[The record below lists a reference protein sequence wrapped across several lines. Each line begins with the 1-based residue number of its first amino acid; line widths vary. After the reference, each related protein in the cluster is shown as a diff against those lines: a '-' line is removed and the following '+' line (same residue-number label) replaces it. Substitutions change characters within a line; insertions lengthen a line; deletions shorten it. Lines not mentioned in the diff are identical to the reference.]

1 LREEAAM
8 LDIGRR
14 EFMTMLGGAAAAW
27 PFAARA
33 QQPAMPVVGFLSSG
47 QPQTFAHMIDAFRQG
62 LSQTGYVVGQNV
74 TFEHL
79 AAGSE
84 YDRFRAM
91 ADDLVRRQVAVIFAT
106 GGTAAA
112 LAARTAT
119 STIPIVFYM
128 GGDPVQQGLVASLG
142 RPGGNLTGFSWLG
155 FALAAKRLELLREL
169 LPNGAMIGMLV
180 NPANPDSDFEMRD
193 VQDAAR
199 ILGRQIHNLTASSD
213 SDFDGVF
220 ATLVKQQMGAL
231 IVASDAYFSG
241 RRGRI
246 VALAARHGVAAIYER
261 REFPDAGGL
270 ISYGHHRA
278 DAYRQLGVYTG
289 RILKG
294 TKPAEL
300 PVLQPTKF
308 ELVINLNAAKA
319 LGIEISPKLLALAD
333 EVIE

>member
-1 LREEAAM
+1 M
-8 LDIGRR
+8 RR
-14 EFMTMLGGAAAAW
+14 RDFITLLGGAATAW
-27 PFAARA
+27 PLAAHA

-47 QPQTFAHMIDAFRQG
+47 PQVFAHMIDAFRQG
-62 LSQTGYVVGQNV
+62 LNETGYVVGQNV
-74 TFEHL
+74 AFEHR

-128 GGDPVQQGLVASLG
+128 GGDPVQQGLVASLS
-142 RPGGNLTGFSWLG
+142 RPGGNLTGFGWLG

-169 LPNGAMIGMLV
+169 LPNGATIGMLV

-193 VQDAAR
+193 IQDAAR
-199 ILGRQIHNLTASSD
+199 ILGRQIHILTASND
-213 SDFDGVF
+213 GDFDGVF
-220 ATLVKQQMGAL
+220 AMLVKQQIGAL
-231 IVASDAYFSG
+231 VVGSDAYFSG

-278 DAYRQLGVYTG
+278 DAYRQLGIYTG

-319 LGIEISPKLLALAD
+319 LGIEIPPKVLALAD

>member
-1 LREEAAM
+1 MASY
-8 LDIGRR
+8 IGRR
-14 EFMTMLGGAAAAW
+14 KFLATLGGVAAW
-27 PFAARA
+27 PLAARA
-33 QQPAMPVVGFLSSG
+33 QQPTMPVIGFLSSG
-47 QPQTFAHMIDAFRQG
+47 QPQVFAHMIDAFRQG
-62 LSQTGYVVGQNV
+62 LNETGYVVGQNV
-74 TFEHL
+74 AFEHR
-79 AAGSE
+79 AAGSD

-119 STIPIVFYM
+119 STIPIVFYV

-142 RPGGNLTGFSWLG
+142 RPGGNLTGFGWLG
-155 FALAAKRLELLREL
+155 VALAAKRLELLREL
-169 LPNGAMIGMLV
+169 LPNGATIGMLV
-180 NPANPDSDFEMRD
+180 NPASPDSDFEMRD
-193 VQDAAR
+193 IQDAAR
-199 ILGRQIHNLTASSD
+199 ILGRQIHILTASSD
-213 SDFDGVF
+213 ADFDGVF
-220 ATLVKQQMGAL
+220 ATLVKQQVGAL
-231 IVASDAYFSG
+231 IVAADAYFSG

-246 VALAARHGVAAIYER
+246 VALAARHGVPAIYDR

-278 DAYRQLGVYTG
+278 DAYRQLGIYTG

-294 TKPAEL
+294 TKPSEL
-300 PVLQPTKF
+300 PVLQPTRF